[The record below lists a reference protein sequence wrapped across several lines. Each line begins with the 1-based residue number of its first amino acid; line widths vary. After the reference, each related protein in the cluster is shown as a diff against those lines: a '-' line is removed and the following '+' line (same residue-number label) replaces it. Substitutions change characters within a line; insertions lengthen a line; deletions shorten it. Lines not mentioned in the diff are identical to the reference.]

1 MSYTQEKRK
10 KQQSSKFME
19 PSIFGKLIISSL
31 AVIIAG
37 WLFQDQADRYSGK
50 IARFFQK
57 ALTVVLMLS
66 MIVCAGSVIA
76 VVWINN

>member
-1 MSYTQEKRK
+1 
-10 KQQSSKFME
+10 ME
-19 PSIFGKLIISSL
+19 AALYAKLIISSL

-57 ALTVVLMLS
+57 ALTIVVILAMIML
-66 MIVCAGSVIA
+66 AGSIIA
-76 VVWINN
+76 VIWINN

>member
-1 MSYTQEKRK
+1 
-10 KQQSSKFME
+10 ME
-19 PSIFGKLIISSL
+19 AALYAKLIISSL

-50 IARFFQK
+50 FARFFQK

-76 VVWINN
+76 VIWINN

>member
-1 MSYTQEKRK
+1 
-10 KQQSSKFME
+10 ME

-31 AVIIAG
+31 ALIVAG

-57 ALTVVLMLS
+57 ALTVLLMLA
-66 MIVCAGSVIA
+66 MIVCAGSAIA
-76 VVWINN
+76 VIWVNN

>member
-1 MSYTQEKRK
+1 
-10 KQQSSKFME
+10 ME

-57 ALTVVLMLS
+57 ALTVLLMLS
-66 MIVCAGSVIA
+66 MTVLAGSVIA
-76 VVWINN
+76 VIWINN

>member
-1 MSYTQEKRK
+1 
-10 KQQSSKFME
+10 ME
-19 PSIFGKLIISSL
+19 AEFYGKLIISSL

-57 ALTVVLMLS
+57 ALTVVVTVAI
-66 MIVCAGSVIA
+66 IVCAGSVIA
-76 VVWINN
+76 VVWVNN

>member
-1 MSYTQEKRK
+1 
-10 KQQSSKFME
+10 ME

-31 AVIIAG
+31 VVIIAG

-50 IARFFQK
+50 IARFFQR
-57 ALTVVLMLS
+57 ALTVLLMLA

-76 VVWINN
+76 VVWVNN

>member
-1 MSYTQEKRK
+1 LSYTQEKRK
-10 KQQSSKFME
+10 KQQGSKFME

-57 ALTVVLMLS
+57 ALTVLLVLS

-76 VVWINN
+76 VVWVNN

>member
-1 MSYTQEKRK
+1 
-10 KQQSSKFME
+10 ME

-50 IARFFQK
+50 IARIFQK
-57 ALTVVLMLS
+57 ALTVLLMLS
-66 MIVCAGSVIA
+66 MTVLAVSVIA
-76 VVWINN
+76 VIWINN

>member
-1 MSYTQEKRK
+1 
-10 KQQSSKFME
+10 ME
-19 PSIFGKLIISSL
+19 AALYGKLIISSL

-50 IARFFQK
+50 IARFFQR
-57 ALTVVLMLS
+57 ALTIVVILA

-76 VVWINN
+76 VIWINN

>member
-1 MSYTQEKRK
+1 
-10 KQQSSKFME
+10 ME

-57 ALTVVLMLS
+57 ALTVLLVLS

-76 VVWINN
+76 VVWVNN